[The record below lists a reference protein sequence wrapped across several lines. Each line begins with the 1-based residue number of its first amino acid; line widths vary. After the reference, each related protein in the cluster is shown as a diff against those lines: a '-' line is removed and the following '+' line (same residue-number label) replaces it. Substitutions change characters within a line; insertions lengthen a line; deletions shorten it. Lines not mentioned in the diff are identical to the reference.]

1 MMRSLAVLPVV
12 VMSTVSPACKR
23 GSAGDSSEQAA
34 PPAVPIPPAVHAPRH
49 VLPPTQR
56 ASGLLPDN
64 AIAAA
69 TFVPLDFAKFPK
81 LPPPEVPPDA
91 ITVAPTGAAHASIA
105 SALRAA
111 RPGAVIVVSQGEY
124 SEQDAECT
132 HCGLVADKPVTIT
145 ARPGHRVVVRP
156 KGQAHTG
163 LTIGASDVVV
173 RGIDLQGFRSVG
185 VMWSGDVQ
193 RTVLKDVVVS
203 GSDEGIATMS
213 TRLDG
218 LLAVDVR
225 VTQASGIGFHCGQGP
240 CRNWRLENV
249 SIDMSGGG
257 ADSGADAFAVE
268 SGDNFLL
275 VNVSVSGAAADGIDV
290 KGSRVVLLGCTV
302 HHVQRNGVKL
312 WQGGDVINTVVHHTG
327 ADAALVTEEGRL
339 RLLHSVFGFH
349 NFGGASSYF
358 ATLGYDRR
366 GVIQVDIINTIFF
379 NASGGIWID
388 PNAKVS
394 IRGSLF
400 WGNEN
405 GKVLEHGQNVVT
417 VQGGDAQFAR
427 MGYGSARIADPRLGA
442 DMIPLVGS
450 PARNGGVAHAAQY
463 PSMDHGGAARMQGNA
478 PDIGAFEVE

>member
-1 MMRSLAVLPVV
+1 MRSLAVLPIVV
-12 VMSTVSPACKR
+12 TSAIWPACKR
-23 GSAGDSSEQAA
+23 GGAVDSSAQAA
-34 PPAVPIPPAVHAPRH
+34 PPSIPS
-49 VLPPTQR
+49 PPTVHQPQQAL
-56 ASGLLPDN
+56 ASAQAVSALLPDD
-64 AIAAA
+64 AIATA
-69 TFVPLDFAKFPK
+69 TFVPLDFGKFPK
-81 LPPPEVPPDA
+81 LPPSEVPPDA
-91 ITVAPTGAAHASIA
+91 VTVAPGGAAHTSIA

-111 RPGAVIVVSQGEY
+111 SPGAVIVVSQGEY
-124 SEQDAECT
+124 AEQDADCA
-132 HCGLVADKPVTIT
+132 HCGLVADKPVTIM
-145 ARPGHRVVVRP
+145 ARPGHRVVLRP

-173 RGIDLQGFRSVG
+173 RGIVLQGFRSVG
-185 VMWSGDVQ
+185 VMWIGDVQ

-203 GSDEGIATMS
+203 GSDEGIATMNA
-213 TRLDG
+213 RLDG

-249 SIDMSGGG
+249 SIDMSGAG
-257 ADSGADAFAVE
+257 AGSGADAFAVE

-302 HHVQRNGVKL
+302 HHVKRNGVKL
-312 WQGGDVINTVVHHTG
+312 WQGGDVIDTVVHHTG
-327 ADAALVTEEGRL
+327 ADAALVTEEGRI

-366 GVIQVDIINTIFF
+366 GVSQVDIINSIFF

-388 PNAKVS
+388 PDANVS

-405 GKVLEHGQNVVT
+405 GKVLEHGPNVVT

-442 DMIPLVGS
+442 DMTPLLGS
-450 PARNGGVAHAAQY
+450 PARNGGVALAAHY
-463 PSMDHGGAARMQGNA
+463 PSMDRRGAARVQGSA